1 MDILHTIY
9 PLFTQPSIESILTI
23 YLLLLLNVVKERPL
37 LWKETHFTGT
47 LWTHRFA
54 VWQIAW
60 HGIEFKRG
68 HQYLV
73 CKKYYN
79 FLLFKAAKEKLSLK
93 VIFYPNFKILIA

>member
-1 MDILHTIY
+1 M
-9 PLFTQPSIESILTI
+9 
-23 YLLLLLNVVKERPL
+23 
-37 LWKETHFTGT
+37 WKETHFTGT

-93 VIFYPNFKILIA
+93 VFDAEVAENFLNGIYYRRVSNLQLIYSYFGGATRV